1 MGVLKHGISCAGCAS
16 EEMDDVVI
24 FNDEI
29 SNNSK
34 YVVMFDPV
42 DGGNNIDVNIPSA
55 QFSAFIKEER
65 DWQAL

>member
-1 MGVLKHGISCAGCAS
+1 MCLPTASLWVFLKHGISCASCAS

-34 YVVMFDPV
+34 YSS
-42 DGGNNIDVNIPSA
+42 DV
-55 QFSAFIKEER
+55 
-65 DWQAL
+65 